1 MRSGLVSAA
10 IVAAVFSASG
20 SAWADSV
27 TGGSTVPDKPEDPTM
42 RAVEH
47 ERRAGLVVALSPGVA
62 FAGSSGYPNDAKL
75 IGNPAF
81 YSESPLLVGTTGT
94 ITIMG
99 ALTDYLSFGFIINSA
114 RFETEKWK
122 STGTAFGFRA
132 EVFPL
137 VKLFPTLAD
146 TAIYGQ
152 AGIGGTELQAKGP
165 YPSADGTS
173 SFLGLGLLHEF
184 RFTTLLGGHLSGGPY
199 LEYNAIFAE
208 SAERHWLASG
218 FRLAFYGGTVTADK
232 R

>member
-1 MRSGLVSAA
+1 MRSGFLSAA
-10 IVAAVFSASG
+10 CVSVVLAASG
-20 SAWADSV
+20 SASADSV
-27 TGGSTVPDKPEDPTM
+27 TGSSMTPEKADDPAM

-47 ERRAGLVVALSPGVA
+47 ERRAGLVVTLSPGVA
-62 FAGSSGYPNDAKL
+62 FAGASGYPNDAKL
-75 IGNPAF
+75 IGNPAY
-81 YSESPLLVGTTGT
+81 YSESPLLVGTSGT

-99 ALTDYLSFGFIINSA
+99 ALTDYLSFGFMMNSA

-122 STGTAFGFRA
+122 STGVAFGFRA

-146 TAIYGQ
+146 TGIYGQ